1 MKSSII
7 YIISIIFFSNFVY
20 AGVIN
25 KRNVYTDDEDKEVPM
40 RKVIIREKVEDTDNN
55 NFFNTDNMNNNIW
68 DKLLNNNYT
77 NFIWHWFNKDNHSNT
92 DKWANENI
100 WNSTDIPEINPE
112 TISEPILNQEYVS
125 DPDPILISDQDSSI
139 SISASPISEKFPIKK
154 LTMTTFGKCNQQQ
167 SELLSSL
174 VEDVKVYRA
183 AAVYLLENQDEDVM
197 YKKIF
202 EKYFK
207 DTAEL
212 SKVKKIFEDI
222 NNMSS
227 LEVFCETIEDP
238 ACADGAMTWT
248 YLESNEFH
256 VCPIF
261 FTYNTFGSIPEHT
274 SDASSFVI
282 HELTHCLGIEDYAY
296 GEDDISKLSPHTA
309 SNNADTYRL
318 FSMSSIYYLNDKKNG
333 INKRD
338 NNSFLS
344 RNIDFSP
351 NPFKDIIIKRSV

>member
-1 MKSSII
+1 MKPSTIYILSII
-7 YIISIIFFSNFVY
+7 SFSNFIN

-25 KRNVYTDDEDKEVPM
+25 ERNKYLDNEDDQEVPM
-40 RKVIIREKVEDTDNN
+40 RKVINREKNFDNNIDATNNN
-55 NFFNTDNMNNNIW
+55 NFWNSDSSWGFNISKSIW
-68 DKLLNNNYT
+68 DKLMNNNYT
-77 NFIWHWFNKDNHSNT
+77 NFIYHWFNKDNNSNT
-92 DKWANENI
+92 NNWTKESI
-100 WNSTDIPEINPE
+100 WNSTDIPEINSE
-112 TISEPILNQEYVS
+112 AISEPILNQELV
-125 DPDPILISDQDSSI
+125 SDQDSVLIPDQDLTTSTF
-139 SISASPISEKFPIKK
+139 ASTFSENIPLKK
-154 LTMTTFGKCNQQQ
+154 LTMTTFDKCNQQQ

-174 VEDVKVYRA
+174 IEDVKIYRA

-207 DTAEL
+207 DTTEL

-222 NNMSS
+222 NNMTSI
-227 LEVFCETIEDP
+227 EVFCETVEDP

-261 FTYNTFGSIPEHT
+261 FTYNTFGSISEHT

-282 HELTHCLGIEDYAY
+282 HELTHCLGIEDFAY
-296 GEDDISKLSPHTA
+296 GEDDISQLSPLSA

-318 FSMSSIYYLNDKKNG
+318 FFYE
-333 INKRD
+333 
-338 NNSFLS
+338 
-344 RNIDFSP
+344 
-351 NPFKDIIIKRSV
+351 